1 MQPGGA
7 LSIKLADAAS
17 IENVVGTSG
26 ADSILGN
33 DRNNKLTGAKL
44 VRVAQVPNVARTRTQ
59 YVLLDFDTYSSA
71 TDGEHVYTEAERA
84 TIAERIALAYR
95 GTGNSPMFD
104 VRVARTLADIP
115 AAIRDAA
122 AYATIYFNRTPDF
135 QRAGGLATR

>member
-1 MQPGGA
+1 M
-7 LSIKLADAAS
+7 
-17 IENVVGTSG
+17 
-26 ADSILGN
+26 
-33 DRNNKLTGAKL
+33 
-44 VRVAQVPNVARTRTQ
+44 
-59 YVLLDFDTYSSA
+59 LLDFDTYSSA

-135 QRAGGLATR
+135 QRAGGLASEIDFGNRKCRRCG